1 MRQVTSGC
9 RVVAVY
15 NVLGR
20 PRKELYKELPPDEA
34 VQPLQEPSGATPE
47 QSWSYCKL
55 VKILSE
61 PRLTRALQA
70 SGYHRVGF
78 LLHHEYNFDTRYG
91 QSSRFNINTHF
102 PH

>member
-1 MRQVTSGC
+1 MPRPEG
-9 RVVAVY
+9 
-15 NVLGR
+15 VL
-20 PRKELYKELPPDEA
+20 
-34 VQPLQEPSGATPE
+34 PLQEPSGATPE

-55 VKILSE
+55 VKMLSE

-91 QSSRFNINTHF
+91 YQEPNRMPLSELMGWDRVLYEAALAAGHSVVQVEQ
-102 PH
+102 